1 MVAFVTRIT
10 NVSIFGEITMTV
22 SFVAT
27 FTSIRV
33 GTVVSA
39 DELTTSVRY
48 TCQQEIATSTYQ
60 IREWPLILKSDGK
73 NCAMKLRRSI
83 VQKHGFTNLLLLN
96 QAA

>member
-10 NVSIFGEITMTV
+10 NAAMVGEITMTI

-27 FTSIRV
+27 FTTIRV

-39 DELTTSVRY
+39 GELTTSVRY
-48 TCQQEIATSTYQ
+48 TCQQETATNTYQ
-60 IREWPLILKSDGK
+60 IRDWLYIVNSESK
-73 NCAMKLRRSI
+73 NCVMKQRRSV
-83 VQKHGFTNLLLLN
+83 VQKHRFTSLLLLH